1 MTKEQ
6 KEKLN
11 RIEIYQIKSINQGP
25 VLVVSAHA
33 SLLFGAPEHVWFSCT
48 AQDVL
53 VACLTDKAK
62 ATDRDIKD
70 KQRIYSDTD
79 PVPHDARA
87 P

>member
-6 KEKLN
+6 KKLN

-33 SLLFGAPEHVWFSCT
+33 SLLFGASEHVWFSCT
-48 AQDVL
+48 AQDIL

-62 ATDRDIKD
+62 TTDRNIKD
-70 KQRIYSDTD
+70 KQRIYRDTD
-79 PVPHDARA
+79 PVPHDTRA